1 MQAVNVKDPVNV
13 AQDYNALSLLD
24 VMKARDLYH
33 LHLTERKG
41 VIGTAIGRYL
51 IRKEDSWPNDKV
63 KHKGTGRKTL
73 ENTEIRSY
81 SWPCVLVFVEKW
93 VDRHSFGARGHE
105 HEAAGRYEHNDYVPD
120 RLHMPDGKVIPVC
133 VIEAPTDIKAPE
145 PPVRPRLPKNFIGGG
160 YPVYADVQGEE
171 HIASVGCLV
180 TDGHLTYAVTNRHV
194 CGNPGEQLYSILEG
208 EMVPIGI
215 SSSKQLGRVTFTD
228 IYPEWPGTNTWLTA
242 DVGLIEVT
250 DKNRWTPQIYSI
262 GIADAVADF
271 STQNLSLE
279 LINCDVRAYGA
290 ASYEMRGRIWGLFYR
305 YKSVAGFEYVADLLI
320 GPRPGHHFK
329 TQHGDSGTLWLLEPP
344 TSDPDQR
351 GDSSAA
357 KIGLR
362 PIAIQWGGFVFT
374 DSAGVQRQPY
384 ALATLFS
391 TVCQKLDVDFVRD
404 WGFALPE
411 YWGTVGHFTIANM
424 ACTIAGKQGSNLR
437 KLMKANLENVT
448 IKLEGITIQDTKGL
462 SKGDFVPLA
471 DVPDLVWKMPSGA
484 GSRGP
489 RGRNPEQPNHFADMD
504 QEPPD
509 GTPTLLELCK
519 DASNVVPDVWIEY
532 ARKFPP
538 KKGGSDAAAEM
549 GLLPFRVWQLYDAMV
564 QFLKAGQRD
573 EFVCAAGTLAH
584 YVGDA
589 CQPLHI
595 SFLHHGDPNDPVTKT
610 VEHTRGKKA
619 GTSEEVNVSQGVHE
633 DYEQTMFKGQQGE
646 TMKTKLQAALGG
658 SSSNGALVHGGHE
671 AAVRT
676 VELMRNT
683 FNTIQP
689 ADICK
694 AYDAALRDEQPKSQ
708 ILSMLWHTF
717 GADTVRVMADGCRH
731 LAMLWESA
739 WEEGDGDSNVGD
751 LEASSNDDLKFL
763 YNKKDFLQ
771 SFLLTEIG
779 NHLRGLSGSAPVQG
793 GQPRRGGQPPRGG
806 GQHHRPQRPRA
817 KGAAR

>member
-1 MQAVNVKDPVNV
+1 MEAVNIQDPVNI
-13 AQDYNALSLLD
+13 ALDYNALSLLD
-24 VMKARDLYH
+24 VMRARDLYH

-41 VIGTAIGRYL
+41 VIGTAVGRYL
-51 IRKEDSWPNDKV
+51 IRKEDSWPNDRH
-63 KHKGTGRKTL
+63 KHKATGPKTL
-73 ENTEIRSY
+73 QNTEIRKY

-93 VDRHSFGARGHE
+93 MDHRFFGKEGAKNGH
-105 HEAAGRYEHNDYVPD
+105 GYKNMDYVPD
-120 RLHMPDGKVIPVC
+120 RLHMPDGKVVPVC
-133 VIEAPTDIKAPE
+133 VIEAPPDLKAPE
-145 PPVRPRLPKNFIGGG
+145 QPVRPRLPKNFIGGG
-160 YPVYADVQGEE
+160 YPVFADVQGEE
-171 HIASVGCLV
+171 HVASIGCLV

-194 CGNPGEQLYSILEG
+194 SGNPGETLYSVLEG
-208 EMVPIGI
+208 EKVPIGV
-215 SSSKQLGRVTFTD
+215 SSTWQMGRVAFTEM
-228 IYPEWPGTNTWLTA
+228 YPEWPGTNTFLTA
-242 DVGLIEVT
+242 DVGLIEIA

-262 GIADAVADF
+262 GVTDAVADF

-290 ASYEMRGRIWGLFYR
+290 ASYEMHGRVWGLFYR

-320 GPRPGHHFK
+320 GPRPGRAFK

-344 TSDPDQR
+344 VHDPNNGD
-351 GDSSAA
+351 DSSSAR
-357 KIGLR
+357 IGFR

-374 DSAGVQRQPY
+374 DSGGQQRQPF
-384 ALATLFS
+384 ALATLLS

-404 WGFALPE
+404 WGFSLPE

-424 ACTIAGKQGSNLR
+424 ACTIAGSQGSKLR
-437 KLMKANLENVT
+437 KLMEANLENIT
-448 IKLEGITIQDTKGL
+448 IQLEGITVEDTKGL

-471 DVPDLVWKMPSGA
+471 DVPDLVWKMPSGD

-504 QEPPD
+504 QDPPD

-519 DASNVVPDVWIEY
+519 DPNNVVPAVWIEY

-538 KKGGSDAAAEM
+538 KKGSKDAAAEM

-564 QFLKAGQRD
+564 EFVKAGQRD
-573 EFVCAAGTLAH
+573 EFICAAGTLAH
-584 YVGDA
+584 YMGDA

-595 SFLHHGDPNDPVTKT
+595 SFLHHGDPDNPVTKT

-646 TMKTKLQAALGG
+646 TMKTRLQTALGR
-658 SSSNGALVHGGHE
+658 SSANGALVRGGHE

-694 AYDAALRDEQPKSQ
+694 AYDAALRDDQSKSQ
-708 ILSMLWHTF
+708 ILSTLWRTF
-717 GADTVRVMADGCRH
+717 GADTVKVMADGCRH
-731 LAMLWESA
+731 LALLWESA
-739 WEEGDGDSNVGD
+739 WEEGTGDSNLAD
-751 LEASSNDDLKFL
+751 LGASSPDDLKSL

-779 NHLRGLSGSAPVQG
+779 NHLQGLSGGEPI
-793 GQPRRGGQPPRGG
+793 RRGQPPRGG